1 MSEYIALD
9 VDSIKS
15 NLNTSRIGREII
27 VYKSTSSTNDIA
39 AEYAKGGEKNN
50 GLAVFAEH
58 QTEGRGRRGNEWL
71 DDKSKSILCSVVIFN
86 PKIGADMITIT
97 AAVAVAETIA
107 KTAKIK
113 WPNDIL
119 LGAKKVAGI
128 LVEAFEKN
136 KKKYFV
142 VGIGINC
149 HQQKQDFES
158 ELAGTATSIDI
169 ESGTIC
175 DRNRIAKR
183 LLVNLEHFLDI
194 AVKDPDEI
202 VERWRAASMLLGKRI
217 TIEHNGAQFT
227 GNCIGVEPADGLI
240 IQLERGGVRMFD
252 AVSTTIVKNG
262 TEICDG

>member
-9 VDSIKS
+9 ADFIKS
-15 NLNTSRIGREII
+15 NLDTSRIGREII

-50 GLAVFAEH
+50 GLTVFAEH
-58 QTEGRGRRGNEWL
+58 QTEGRGRRGNCWL
-71 DDKSKSILCSVVIFN
+71 DDKGKSILCSVVIFE

-97 AAVAVAETIA
+97 VAAVVAETIA
-107 KTAKIK
+107 KNAKIK

-128 LVEAFEKN
+128 LVEAFTKN
-136 KKKYFV
+136 KKQYFV

-149 HQQKQDFES
+149 HQAKKDFDG
-158 ELAGTATSIDI
+158 ELAEIATSIDI

-194 AVKDPDEI
+194 AVKAPDEI
-202 VERWRAASMLLGKRI
+202 VEKWRTASMLLGKRI
-217 TIEHNGAQFT
+217 TVEHNGAQFT
-227 GNCIGVEPADGLI
+227 GNCIGVEPAEGLI
-240 IQLERGGVRMFD
+240 IQLERGGVRMFN